1 MATKQE
7 QHEQRRIQ
15 ILQVALEQFV
25 ARGFYGTS
33 TRDISKAAG
42 ISSGLMFHYFKSK
55 EHVYEELIKI
65 GCQRMDIDF
74 SSAMVDPGAFL
85 HALVSELLA
94 MLEHPFSAKMFVL
107 MGNAFFHR
115 DISQTVNDMLDV
127 RNVALLSK
135 EVIVQG
141 QKLGQFKAGDPV
153 ALSLAFWNA
162 IQGIAEHIALKPE
175 DPRPEPAWIMSILTK
190 S

>member
-1 MATKQE
+1 LVTKQE
-7 QHEQRRIQ
+7 QHEQRRLQ
-15 ILQVALEQFV
+15 LLQVALEQFV

-33 TRDISKAAG
+33 TREISKAAG
-42 ISSGLMFHYFKSK
+42 ISSGLMFHYFNSK
-55 EHVYEELIKI
+55 EHIYEELIKI

-74 SSAMVDPGAFL
+74 TSGMTDPAAFL

-94 MLEHPFSAKMFVL
+94 MLEYPFSAKMFVL

-115 DISQTVNDMLDV
+115 DISQKVNDMLDV
-127 RNVALLSK
+127 RNVSLLSK
-135 EVIVQG
+135 ELIMEG
-141 QKLGQFKAGDPV
+141 QRLGQFKEGDPV

-162 IQGIAEHIALKPE
+162 IQGIAGHIALRPDDPMPE
-175 DPRPEPAWIMSILTK
+175 AAWIMAILIK

>member
-1 MATKQE
+1 MVTKQE

-15 ILQVALEQFV
+15 ILGVALEHFV
-25 ARGFYGTS
+25 SRGYYGTS

-55 EHVYEELIKI
+55 QHVYEELIQI

-74 SSAMVDPGAFL
+74 SPAMTDPHAFL
-85 HALVSELLA
+85 QALVSELLV
-94 MLEHPFSAKMFVL
+94 MLEQPFSAKMFVL

-115 DISQTVNDMLDV
+115 DISQKVNDMLDV

-141 QKLGQFKAGDPV
+141 QKLGQFKNGDPH
-153 ALSLAFWNA
+153 ALSLVFWNA

-175 DPRPEPAWIMSILTK
+175 DPRPEASWFISILTK
-190 S
+190 